1 MHAAKGQ
8 YLYLQAQ
15 HSTAAVG
22 AAQPRAARRAQ
33 ALVFPLV
40 NKDGLAD
47 AARALSAAL
56 TAAGLANV
64 VDTTGAPRG
73 RFAHVPILPSV
84 LFQEK
89 RLSSLRLASAGLR
102 RARPGDPAWSG
113 RRCTHL
119 SSGVH
124 DVSPLP
130 AMLLAWAGRSGV
142 RGDMRT
148 RALVA
153 RSPGASTVGLCSAW
167 SRDDRCV
174 ALPCSPCG
182 RATGSLVREG
192 ERQLDAC
199 RLGRA
204 ADGGP
209 GAQA

>member
-1 MHAAKGQ
+1 VHAAKGQ

-89 RLSSLRLASAGLR
+89 RLNSLRLASAGLR
-102 RARPGDPAWSG
+102 RARPGDPARPG

-142 RGDMRT
+142 RGTCGRVLVWHAPQEHQHWVFA
-148 RALVA
+148 ALVKGRPVCSLAVQPVRACYREPCTRRGAAAGCMQA
-153 RSPGASTVGLCSAW
+153 RAGC
-167 SRDDRCV
+167 
-174 ALPCSPCG
+174 
-182 RATGSLVREG
+182 
-192 ERQLDAC
+192 
-199 RLGRA
+199 
-204 ADGGP
+204 
-209 GAQA
+209 